1 MQPLADY
8 MGKTVEEVATQI
20 LTRAYEK
27 IEPVITELAAKYRL
41 EKDQISLVGV
51 GGGAA
56 ALIGFCS
63 DKMGLRYSIP
73 ENAEVIS
80 SIGVALAMVRDVV
93 ERVVPNPTPEDIR
106 SIKRKP
112 STRPSRA
119 AQRRTASMCISKSTR
134 RPPS

>member
-1 MQPLADY
+1 MLGLISPDNFAYGNANAARKAMQPLADY

-51 GGGAA
+51 GGVVAA
-56 ALIGFCS
+56 CIGLLRS

-73 ENAEVIS
+73 E
-80 SIGVALAMVRDVV
+80 
-93 ERVVPNPTPEDIR
+93 TPR
-106 SIKRKP
+106 SF
-112 STRPSRA
+112 
-119 AQRRTASMCISKSTR
+119 
-134 RPPS
+134 PPSVWHWRWCARR